1 MFGILG
7 SKENKIETELELVFV
22 RTEMDDP
29 NGRGGISG

>member
-7 SKENKIETELELVFV
+7 SKANKIETELVFV